1 MAVETHQEL
10 ERNERSMVQREL
22 QCTIPSIPHAHVRV
36 VSASLHALTRP
47 LSPEVYRSS
56 AELEG
61 LAEHKENTTR
71 HGDTDELFSAV
82 LYLFNR
88 SLLTAK
94 FTVSLKVQTL
104 APYIGTCPCP
114 NLEVTCVTDSWMC
127 WVREWMVHDNNGVS
141 NSCFT
146 VGRRNQIHPPCF
158 TTWSS

>member
-1 MAVETHQEL
+1 MSDPWSGENCNVLFRPFLTPTFVWFQQACM
-10 ERNERSMVQREL
+10 RSL
-22 QCTIPSIPHAHVRV
+22 GCCH
-36 VSASLHALTRP
+36 
-47 LSPEVYRSS
+47 PEVYRSS
-56 AELEG
+56 AELQG
-61 LAEHKENTTR
+61 LAEPKENTTR

-88 SLLTAK
+88 SSLTAK
-94 FTVSLKVQTL
+94 FTVRLKVQTL